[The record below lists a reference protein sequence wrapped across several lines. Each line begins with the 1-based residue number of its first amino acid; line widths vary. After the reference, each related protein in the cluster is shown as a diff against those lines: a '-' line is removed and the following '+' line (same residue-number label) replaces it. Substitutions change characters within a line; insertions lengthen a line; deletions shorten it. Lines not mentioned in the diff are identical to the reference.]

1 MEGETVTLQD
11 LFRPALRTRA
21 RWHEGMPM
29 QLLESLVTTG
39 LRPQFLPKMAANG
52 ADVPTHVFAGEGA

>member
-11 LFRPALRTRA
+11 LFRARA
-21 RWHEGMPM
+21 PHESEVAEGMPM
-29 QLLESLVTTG
+29 QLLESLATTG

-52 ADVPTHVFAGEGA
+52 ATVPTHVFIGEAT